1 MNTYIN
7 NIKKSFADV
16 ANEIA
21 KDDRKVSVGLIYT
34 IGACVTVAA
43 ITVPVALA
51 ATKALG
57 AVSRIGCAAVEACL
71 KKPTESKSAPVPNV
85 EPECWGIG
93 EELNNANEETN
104 NSAGDGN
111 PQSDD
116 TITECLKKL
125 NTGYSTPWDAP
136 LE

>member
-57 AVSRIGCAAVEACL
+57 AVSRIGCAAIETCL

-104 NSAGDGN
+104 NGADDDKSQ
-111 PQSDD
+111 PD
-116 TITECLKKL
+116 TITESFIKL
-125 NTGYSTPWDAP
+125 NIKPIPWDAP

>member
-71 KKPTESKSAPVPNV
+71 KKPTESKPASAPNV
-85 EPECWGIG
+85 EPECWGTG
-93 EELNNANEETN
+93 EDPNSANKETN
-104 NSAGDGN
+104 NGADDDKSQ
-111 PQSDD
+111 PD

-125 NTGYSTPWDAP
+125 NIKPTPWDAP

>member
-1 MNTYIN
+1 MNTHIN

-21 KDDRKVSVGLIYT
+21 KDDRKVSVGIIYT

-71 KKPTESKSAPVPNV
+71 KKPTESKPASAPNV
-85 EPECWGIG
+85 EPECWDTSK
-93 EELNNANEETN
+93 EPNNANEEPN
-104 NSAGDGN
+104 NGADDDKSKL
-111 PQSDD
+111 D
-116 TITECLKKL
+116 TIAECLKKL
-125 NTGYSTPWDAP
+125 NIKDPATWDAP

>member
-1 MNTYIN
+1 MNNYIN

-43 ITVPVALA
+43 ITVPVAFA
-51 ATKALG
+51 ATKAWG

-71 KKPTESKSAPVPNV
+71 KKPTESKPTSAPDVK
-85 EPECWGIG
+85 PECWGTG
-93 EELNNANEETN
+93 EDSNNGADDDK
-104 NSAGDGN
+104 A
-111 PQSDD
+111 QSD
-116 TITECLKKL
+116 TITECFEKL
-125 NTGYSTPWDAP
+125 NTEDSTPWDAP

>member
-7 NIKKSFADV
+7 NIKKSFTDV

-34 IGACVTVAA
+34 VGACVTVAA
-43 ITVPVALA
+43 ITIPVVFA

-57 AVSRIGCAAVEACL
+57 AVSRIGCAAVDACL
-71 KKPTESKSAPVPNV
+71 KKPAESKPAPAPDVK
-85 EPECWGIG
+85 PECWGTG
-93 EELNNANEETN
+93 EEPNNANEEN
-104 NSAGDGN
+104 NNDAGDDN
-111 PQSDD
+111 
-116 TITECLKKL
+116 L
-125 NTGYSTPWDAP
+125 NIEDPTHWDAP

>member
-57 AVSRIGCAAVEACL
+57 AVSRIGCAAIETCL
-71 KKPTESKSAPVPNV
+71 KKPTESKPASAPNV

-104 NSAGDGN
+104 NGADDDKSQ
-111 PQSDD
+111 PD
-116 TITECLKKL
+116 TITESFIKL
-125 NTGYSTPWDAP
+125 NIKPTPWDAP

>member
-1 MNTYIN
+1 MTCIN

-34 IGACVTVAA
+34 VGACVTVAA

-51 ATKALG
+51 AITAWKAVG
-57 AVSRIGCAAVEACL
+57 RIGCAAVEACL
-71 KKPTESKSAPVPNV
+71 KKPTESKPAPAPDVK
-85 EPECWGIG
+85 PECWGAG
-93 EELNNANEETN
+93 EEPNNGADDDK
-104 NSAGDGN
+104 AR
-111 PQSDD
+111 PD
-116 TITECLKKL
+116 TITECFSKL
-125 NTGYSTPWDAP
+125 NVKDPTPWDAP